1 MSMPTLFVSH
11 GSPMLFLQED
21 LPARA
26 FLAGL
31 GGLVPRP
38 KAIVAVSAHWNTERP
53 AVSVTAKPETIHD
66 FYGFPDALYRLQ
78 YPAVGAPELAA
89 RVAALTGAVQ
99 AEYGLDQDRKSV
111 V

>member
-66 FYGFPDALYRLQ
+66 F
-78 YPAVGAPELAA
+78 
-89 RVAALTGAVQ
+89 
-99 AEYGLDQDRKSV
+99 
-111 V
+111 